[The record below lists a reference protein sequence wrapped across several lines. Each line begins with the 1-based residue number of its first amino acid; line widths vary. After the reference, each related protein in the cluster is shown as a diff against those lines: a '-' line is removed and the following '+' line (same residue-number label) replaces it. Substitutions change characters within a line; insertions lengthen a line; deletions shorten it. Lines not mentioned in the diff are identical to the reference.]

1 VIFLPT
7 ATTVIGLMP
16 LLTETSEQA
25 QYLIPAAVSLAYG
38 ELFGTALML
47 LLVPVLIAI
56 CEDVIA
62 LFRPVSERAGAS
74 KQETTA

>member
-1 VIFLPT
+1 
-7 ATTVIGLMP
+7 MP

-47 LLVPVLIAI
+47 LLVPVLIVI

-62 LFRPVSERAGAS
+62 LFRPTSLRSAQEVS
-74 KQETTA
+74 